1 MGLSTLSRGVEA
13 NVARLAWGITG
24 AGHFLPGCADLILDQ
39 AEVDLFLS
47 RAAEEVVRMYGLEER
62 LLISSRRFYRE
73 SRSRASAPQVA
84 RFFRGD
90 YDSLIVA
97 PATGNSVAKFSYGI
111 ADSLISNLFAQAGK
125 CRVPII
131 VLPTDVGPEID
142 SPGPKGGRV
151 KVFPRP
157 VDLEAVDRLRS
168 FPGVTVVSSI
178 AELKHRLELNR

>member
-1 MGLSTLSRGVEA
+1 MT
-13 NVARLAWGITG
+13 RLAWGITG
-24 AGHFLPGCADLILDQ
+24 AGHFLSDCADLILDQ
-39 AEVDLFLS
+39 AKVDLFLS
-47 RAAEEVVRMYGLEER
+47 KAAEDVVRMYGLEEQLLRSPRR
-62 LLISSRRFYRE
+62 LYRE

-90 YDSLIVA
+90 YDWLIVA
-97 PATGNSVAKFSYGI
+97 PATGNTVAKFACGI

-131 VLPTDVGPEID
+131 VLPTDVNPEVH
-142 SPGPKGGRV
+142 SPGPKGGLV

-157 VDLEAVDRLRS
+157 IDLEAVDRLRS

-178 AELKHRLELNR
+178 AGLRHRLERMR